1 MRGFEPRRRAF
12 STWVD
17 HVSFGYDLV
26 EAVRPRKV
34 VELGA
39 YNGMSFFAFCQS
51 MIDNDVS
58 GLCYAVDTWGGD
70 DHTGGYD
77 NSIFEDVR
85 HHARENY
92 RGISYL
98 LRMLFNDA
106 LPHFEDESI
115 DLLHI
120 DGLHTYEAVQE
131 DFTNWYPKVTPGGI
145 ILFHDIEARQSDF
158 GVWKFWSELE
168 AQHETF
174 AFRHGFGLGVLRKPG
189 GTTQT
194 SPHPLLELLFNGTES
209 EQSKLRQ
216 LYIHNSE
223 YLEARNQARRMRP
236 NANQGGDGK
245 NKGNQK
251 PQSEKATD

>member
-1 MRGFEPRRRAF
+1 M
-12 STWVD
+12 
-17 HVSFGYDLV
+17 
-26 EAVRPRKV
+26 RPRKV

-158 GVWKFWSELE
+158 GVWKFWSDWRRS
-168 AQHETF
+168 TKPSPF
-174 AFRHGFGLGVLRKPG
+174 ATVSALAFCANPAGRLSNRHTP
-189 GTTQT
+189 
-194 SPHPLLELLFNGTES
+194 LELLFNGTES

-223 YLEARNQARRMRP
+223 YLEARNQARRMPP

-251 PQSEKATD
+251 PQPEKATD